1 MIMTHIIY
9 YSYRWATDYKSDA
22 QLVETLKGLK
32 FIPTWP
38 SALAA
43 SLSHATPDSLGL
55 LGEDELTLRCAA
67 ETLSWKAAGLVDAL
81 PSECRSQYFAPIFMR
96 TEPLHELMV
105 DLGMGSDLGRE
116 HVLRVAADIQH
127 SSDAALSKA
136 LEAPAASLKEFQSLC
151 HSSRRF
157 IRYLREESRCYDLF
171 NRPFCAKLSAIR
183 FVPASVPVSVEGGA
197 AVMYETRICS
207 FSQLAAKQCGSLV
220 FSVMPLLDDDLAFPV
235 NLYSWLHVTTDP
247 PVQLVLRHLKQLT
260 EQSESLDRWNW
271 AGAGP
276 EQALSEV
283 FKYLYQNWDS
293 VSDKARQ
300 ELSQASIVPVGHS
313 LVHPSRLF
321 FELSQDLSPF
331 MYEMPRGLGALEAF
345 FVLLGVRQRPSVID
359 YCEFLRTLAA
369 ECGDLALNPNEL
381 RAVLTIVDSIAEL
394 EGGLSSDQ
402 ATALAGLYL
411 PDELSVLRPFSRCVT
426 CDEPWTRVALGS
438 ELHLLGV
445 YPLHPLLPSQV
456 VSALRVV
463 KLSELV
469 TEQLNED
476 SLKVSADSDRLGTYL
491 HDLITNE
498 RVWTSINQL
507 QLHSA
512 SQDRPVSIEL
522 SRSLVNSFKYVFT
535 EALETSYALSGHQT
549 GPHGVDMGSRSAV
562 VYVDRSAV
570 TAYISTAAFGPP
582 LSLSLVLAA
591 AVCRI
596 LDLDA
601 LTAPA
606 LAHIFAT
613 SSPSEPVQ
621 LLPAPLEGDLL
632 SLLRIGGQ
640 PSHTTYQPGARM
652 SRDSP
657 DRARIELKPFRVF
670 RAGEVVVYSAGED
683 DLRYGTVLGVSESTD
698 YGLCELVV
706 RTTSA
711 GDTARFLST
720 DIYSFQSTRGK
731 LKTSSPQAY
740 GKSALI
746 GPPSTQLASMSAI
759 NATPSS
765 TSPQAQA
772 LSALSDLMARCGIHA
787 GVDTQEMVESIVSL
801 TASLK
806 HAEAEL
812 RKDRSATY

>member
-1 MIMTHIIY
+1 M
-9 YSYRWATDYKSDA
+9 
-22 QLVETLKGLK
+22 
-32 FIPTWP
+32 
-38 SALAA
+38 
-43 SLSHATPDSLGL
+43 
-55 LGEDELTLRCAA
+55 
-67 ETLSWKAAGLVDAL
+67 
-81 PSECRSQYFAPIFMR
+81 FMR

-105 DLGMGSDLGRE
+105 DLGMGSDLGRD

-136 LEAPAASLKEFQSLC
+136 LEAPASSLEEFQSLC
-151 HSSRRF
+151 QSSRRF

-183 FVPASVPVSVEGGA
+183 FVPASVPARVESGA

-220 FSVMPLLDDDLAFPV
+220 FSVMPILDDDLAFPV

-247 PVQLVLRHLKQLT
+247 PVQLVLRHLKQLA
-260 EQSESLDRWNW
+260 EQNESLDRWNW
-271 AGAGP
+271 AAAGP
-276 EQALSEV
+276 EQAFSDV

-293 VSDKARQ
+293 VSDKAKL
-300 ELSQASIVPVGHS
+300 ELSQASIVPVGLHS

-345 FVLLGVRQRPSVID
+345 FVLLGVRQRPSVAD

-381 RAVLTIVDSIAEL
+381 RAVLTIIESIAEL
-394 EGGLSSDQ
+394 EGGLTSGQ
-402 ATALAGLYL
+402 ASALTDLYL
-411 PDELSVLRPFSRCVT
+411 PDELSVLRPFSKCVT

-438 ELHLLGV
+438 QLDILGL
-445 YPLHPLLPSQV
+445 YPLHPLLPSQA
-456 VSALRVV
+456 VSALRVA

-469 TEQLNED
+469 VEELNED
-476 SLKVSADSDRLGTYL
+476 SLKGSADSDRLGAYI
-491 HDLITNE
+491 HGLIRDE
-498 RVWTSINQL
+498 RVWTSIHQL

-512 SQDRPVSIEL
+512 SRDRPVSIET
-522 SRSLVNSFKYVFT
+522 SQSLVSSFNYVFT
-535 EALETSYALSGHQT
+535 EALETSYALSSHQT
-549 GPHGVDMGSRSAV
+549 GPHDVDLGSRCAI
-562 VYVDRSAV
+562 VYVDRTAA
-570 TAYISTAAFGPP
+570 TAYINTAAFGPP
-582 LSLSLVLAA
+582 LSLNLVLAA

-596 LDLDA
+596 LDLDS
-601 LTAPA
+601 LVGPA
-606 LAHIFAT
+606 LAHVFAT
-613 SSPSEPVQ
+613 SASSEPVVQ
-621 LLPAPLEGDLL
+621 LLPALPLECDIL

-640 PSHTTYQPGARM
+640 STHTTYQPGARV
-652 SRDSP
+652 SQDSP

-670 RAGEVVVYSAGED
+670 RAGEVVVYSVDLDQAGEG
-683 DLRYGTVLGVSESTD
+683 DLRYGTVLSVSESTE

-706 RTTSA
+706 RTTSV

-720 DIYSFQSTRGK
+720 DIYSFRSTRENF
-731 LKTSSPQAY
+731 KTSPSSPQAY
-740 GKSALI
+740 SKPALT
-746 GPPSTQLASMSAI
+746 GPPSTQPLILSAI
-759 NATPSS
+759 DATPSS
-765 TSPQAQA
+765 ASPQAQA
-772 LSALSDLMARCGIHA
+772 LSALSDLMARCGIPTGA
-787 GVDTQEMVESIVSL
+787 DTQQMLESIVTL